1 MNRLFFSSAPVCKFG
16 IIRDLGIAWLGVDCF
31 LGFGYDVSINRDREK
46 LGLECGGLRFLAFYG
61 GNDFLNF
68 EHKLIQ
74 NFRVA
79 TGQLGFAILGGNCEL
94 KVIV

>member
-1 MNRLFFSSAPVCKFG
+1 MNRPSFSPAPVCKFG

-31 LGFGYDVSINRDREK
+31 LGFGYDVSINREK
-46 LGLECGGLRFLAFYG
+46 LGLECGGLCFLAFYG

-74 NFRVA
+74 NFRVT